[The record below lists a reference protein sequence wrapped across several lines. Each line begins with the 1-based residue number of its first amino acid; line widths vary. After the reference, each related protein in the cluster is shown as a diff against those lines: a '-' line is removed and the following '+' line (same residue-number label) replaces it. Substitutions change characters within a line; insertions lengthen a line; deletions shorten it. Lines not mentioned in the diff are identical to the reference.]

1 MTDWNFTRPPWQD
14 WFMELAF
21 VTAKRGSC
29 RRKQVGAIIVRDRDR
44 AIVGGGYNGAPAGM
58 PDCLEVGCE
67 MRMIGEKE
75 SCVRTIHAE
84 SNALDRAGPL
94 NEPHTMYCTVIPCRD
109 CALRIIQNGWIKKVI
124 YAEYY
129 ESRSSKDTEMLFA
142 NRDPAFL
149 DLMTK
154 RYGPSEETG
163 WIPTA
168 RVELVKMDFVAS

>member
-1 MTDWNFTRPPWQD
+1 MDEILTRPDWRT

-29 RRKQVGAIIVRDRDR
+29 RRKQVGAIIVRDRDK
-44 AIVGGGYNGAPAGM
+44 AVVSGGYNGAPAGM

-67 MRMIGEKE
+67 MRMVGDKE

-84 SNALDRAGPL
+84 SNALDRAGPM

-124 YAEYY
+124 YAEWY
-129 ESRSSKDTEMLFA
+129 ESRNSKDTEALFGT
-142 NRDPAFL
+142 RDA
-149 DLMTK
+149 DTIAAMTK
-154 RYGPSEETG
+154 RWGRPEETG
-163 WIPTA
+163 WVPTP
-168 RVELVKMDFVAS
+168 RVELVQMFWPA